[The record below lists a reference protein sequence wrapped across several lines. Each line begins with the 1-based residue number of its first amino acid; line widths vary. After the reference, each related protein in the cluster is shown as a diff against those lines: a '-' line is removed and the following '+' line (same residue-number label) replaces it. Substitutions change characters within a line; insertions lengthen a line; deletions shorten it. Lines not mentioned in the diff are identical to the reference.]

1 MIRQEISL
9 TECDRQALAILMIS
23 VELED
28 VSVYHL
34 QDALLVSRG
43 TVLTDIKKIQSHAI
57 AYGVLLK
64 YTRKNGYRFY
74 GNETAI
80 RLMIHHSLLHSLANV
95 ITRERVEHLLNQY
108 ATHYYKEVEFEMH
121 QFLQK
126 NRLTVVPSRLAETI
140 YFLAFVII
148 RAKQHPIQLTEKQT
162 TILGKLIIR
171 TKGNALVS
179 HFSSILDKDAET
191 DYFNMVLMGMI
202 QSKVREFG
210 TEFLYDC
217 SYLICQKFEHAAGV
231 VFDKF
236 DEVVAHIYAHLVPA
250 YFRMLGQFRIQN
262 VIIEQIRRQY
272 EHLFQLTQYSLS
284 PLTALSGEKLAD
296 SEIGYFTILFGGEI
310 ANLTERIGEK
320 RYQAIIVCPSGI
332 SSSLIMMSELA
343 SLFPMIDFIEAAS
356 LQELSKLSIT
366 DYDLIFST
374 VEIETQKL
382 LYIIKPILTT
392 VEKGELLRLVQEDL
406 LIPSVVVPSVTE
418 MLEAILPYVTLK
430 DGITKDRIKK
440 IATQKLIKQL
450 NKKEGELPMLSD
462 LLTVDK
468 IQFNDQDPTPDW
480 QSAIRLASRPLLD
493 HQDISMQYV
502 DAMIQKVKDYGP
514 FIHLGFGIALPHARP
529 EDGVHRLGMSLLKFE
544 NPVYL
549 LDDKKHPIYV
559 FICLAAVDNASHL
572 RALSSLTKILTD
584 KLSVQRLLSAKT
596 TEEVVQL
603 IQEKEE

>member
-1 MIRQEISL
+1 M
-9 TECDRQALAILMIS
+9 
-23 VELED
+23 
-28 VSVYHL
+28 
-34 QDALLVSRG
+34 
-43 TVLTDIKKIQSHAI
+43 
-57 AYGVLLK
+57 
-64 YTRKNGYRFY
+64 
-74 GNETAI
+74 
-80 RLMIHHSLLHSLANV
+80 
-95 ITRERVEHLLNQY
+95 
-108 ATHYYKEVEFEMH
+108 
-121 QFLQK
+121 
-126 NRLTVVPSRLAETI
+126 
-140 YFLAFVII
+140 
-148 RAKQHPIQLTEKQT
+148 
-162 TILGKLIIR
+162 
-171 TKGNALVS
+171 S

-191 DYFNMVLMGMI
+191 DYFTMVLMGMI

-217 SYLICQKFEHAAGV
+217 SYLICQKFEHAVGV

-250 YFRMLGQFRIQN
+250 YFRMLGQFRIEN

-284 PLTALSGEKLAD
+284 PLAALSGEKLAD

-343 SLFPMIDFIEAAS
+343 TLFPMIDFIEAAS
-356 LQELSKLSIT
+356 LQELSKLPIT

-374 VEIETQKL
+374 VEIETKKL
-382 LYIIKPILTT
+382 LYVIKPILTT

-406 LIPSVVVPSVTE
+406 LIPTVVVPSVTE

-450 NKKEGELPMLSD
+450 KKKEGELPMLSD

-480 QSAIRLASRPLLD
+480 QSAIRLASEPLLD

-549 LDDKKHPIYV
+549 LEDKKHPIYV